1 MAVSTKCFNAATLAL
16 QSHLK
21 CFAYFRDRKIHKQ
34 AEYVNWS
41 VYSQTKSQVLLTDYC
56 RILLY
61 PSFTPFVIVFTH
73 AITTASPDDLV
84 LLHETVNSLELIKGL
99 SRGSTRLYEICTAFV
114 KTAQALADSR
124 QTLTGLEQHHDGLLL
139 MPGLDGHG
147 QASITLPDVAWPEDM
162 YGSMNS
168 ADISGFLN
176 DFIGTNRSAMDILNS
191 IT

>member
-1 MAVSTKCFNAATLAL
+1 MFQRGYVGITKPPQVLCVFSRSENP
-16 QSHLK
+16 
-21 CFAYFRDRKIHKQ
+21 
-34 AEYVNWS
+34 
-41 VYSQTKSQVLLTDYC
+41 QTGRIRQLVCISSPQTRSQVLLTDNC

-191 IT
+191 IP